1 MEGLWRDMHID
12 TRAILAPRKSEFG
25 AVVPP
30 VHLSSTFELDIDS
43 VSGDYAYQRG
53 SNPSR
58 ADLESV
64 IASLEEAKH
73 GFAFAT
79 GMAAVSSVFSLL
91 SPGDEVLFSSNVY
104 GGTFRYVEK
113 IFPRAGLTGTFFDD
127 LGSITSEDL
136 SENTRMIFVE
146 TPGNPTLRVV
156 DIERLAKLAHAHGAL
171 LVIDNT
177 FMTAVLQRPLD
188 FGADLVVQSATKFLG
203 GHSDLLAGAVTTNDD
218 ELAENIR
225 LSQKVFGGV
234 LEPLTSFRLLQAIKT
249 LPLRIARQQENA
261 EKLVA
266 FLSDHPAVQTVL
278 SAGSFS
284 EAEREVHERQAQ
296 GIGAVFSFELAQG
309 YDLKKFLHALEI
321 PWFAVSL
328 GGVESLLSIPA
339 TMSHDGMTQAA
350 RDRAG
355 ITDGLV
361 RFSAGIENIDD
372 LLADFAKALDAA
384 QK

>member
-1 MEGLWRDMHID
+1 
-12 TRAILAPRKSEFG
+12 
-25 AVVPP
+25 
-30 VHLSSTFELDIDS
+30 
-43 VSGDYAYQRG
+43 
-53 SNPSR
+53 
-58 ADLESV
+58 
-64 IASLEEAKH
+64 
-73 GFAFAT
+73 
-79 GMAAVSSVFSLL
+79 
-91 SPGDEVLFSSNVY
+91 
-104 GGTFRYVEK
+104 
-113 IFPRAGLTGTFFDD
+113 
-127 LGSITSEDL
+127 SITSEDL

-146 TPGNPTLRVV
+146 SPGNPTLRVV

-284 EAEREVHERQAQ
+284 DAEREVHERQAK

-321 PWFAVSL
+321 PSFAVSL